1 MKAKNKVV
9 YVPPVYE
16 EIQHEVT
23 SADENNVPLRAS
35 FHTDVSL
42 LQRIDSLRADAQTL
56 REIKESLQPM
66 IDTSNFRAQFED
78 TFGSLTDD
86 ELINSCPSRYTQTAS
101 EKMSY
106 RCELSAP
113 LLGYCSS
120 VAPSPLASNIDMS
133 ATYGYSPRYAELKSA
148 VDYFEGGFCGSYA
161 SWVTGYDESFLRLW
175 RKNLGSQSAANY
187 GSIDDLIVS

>member
-1 MKAKNKVV
+1 MKAKDKVV

-16 EIQHEVT
+16 EVQHEVT
-23 SADENNVPLRAS
+23 SIDDNNVPLRTS

-42 LQRIDSLRADAQTL
+42 LQRIDNMRFDAQTL

-66 IDTSNFRAQFED
+66 IDNSNFRSQFEE

-106 RCELSAP
+106 LKELAAKDKDAREKAA
-113 LLGYCSS
+113 
-120 VAPSPLASNIDMS
+120 VAAKEKEEKDKLEKENQEFQS
-133 ATYGYSPRYAELKSA
+133 
-148 VDYFEGGFCGSYA
+148 
-161 SWVTGYDESFLRLW
+161 RLMEIF
-175 RKNLGSQSAANY
+175 K
-187 GSIDDLIVS
+187 

>member
-1 MKAKNKVV
+1 MKAKIKVV

-16 EIQHEVT
+16 EVQHEVT
-23 SADENNVPLRAS
+23 SVDDNNVPLRTS

-42 LQRIDSLRADAQTL
+42 LQRIDNMRVDAQTL

-66 IDTSNFRAQFED
+66 IDTSNFRAQFEE

-106 RCELSAP
+106 LKELAAKDKDAREKAA
-113 LLGYCSS
+113 
-120 VAPSPLASNIDMS
+120 VAAKEKEEKDKLEKENQEFQS
-133 ATYGYSPRYAELKSA
+133 
-148 VDYFEGGFCGSYA
+148 
-161 SWVTGYDESFLRLW
+161 RLMEIF
-175 RKNLGSQSAANY
+175 K
-187 GSIDDLIVS
+187 

>member
-16 EIQHEVT
+16 EVQHEIT
-23 SADENNVPLRAS
+23 SVDENNVPLRTS

-42 LQRIDSLRADAQTL
+42 LQRIDNMRVDAQTM

-66 IDTSNFRAQFED
+66 IDNSNFRSQFEE

-106 RCELSAP
+106 LKELA
-113 LLGYCSS
+113 
-120 VAPSPLASNIDMS
+120 AKDKEAREK
-133 ATYGYSPRYAELKSA
+133 AA
-148 VDYFEGGFCGSYA
+148 
-161 SWVTGYDESFLRLW
+161 
-175 RKNLGSQSAANY
+175 SAAKEKEEKDKLEKENREFQ
-187 GSIDDLIVS
+187 SRLMEIFK

>member
-1 MKAKNKVV
+1 MKAKDKVV

-16 EIQHEVT
+16 EVQHEVT
-23 SADENNVPLRAS
+23 SVDDNNVPLRTS

-42 LQRIDSLRADAQTL
+42 LQRIDNMRVDAQTL

-66 IDTSNFRAQFED
+66 IDNSNFRSQFEE

-106 RCELSAP
+106 LKELAAKDKEAREKAA
-113 LLGYCSS
+113 
-120 VAPSPLASNIDMS
+120 VAAKEKEEKDKLEQENREFQS
-133 ATYGYSPRYAELKSA
+133 
-148 VDYFEGGFCGSYA
+148 
-161 SWVTGYDESFLRLW
+161 RLMEIF
-175 RKNLGSQSAANY
+175 K
-187 GSIDDLIVS
+187 

>member
-16 EIQHEVT
+16 EVQHEVT
-23 SADENNVPLRAS
+23 SVDENNNPLRTS

-42 LQRIDSLRADAQTL
+42 LQRIDNMRVDSQTL

-66 IDTSNFRAQFED
+66 IDSSNFRSQFEE

-106 RCELSAP
+106 LKELAAKDK
-113 LLGYCSS
+113 
-120 VAPSPLASNIDMS
+120 VAREKAAAAAKEKEDKEKIEKENQEFQS
-133 ATYGYSPRYAELKSA
+133 
-148 VDYFEGGFCGSYA
+148 
-161 SWVTGYDESFLRLW
+161 RLMEIF
-175 RKNLGSQSAANY
+175 K
-187 GSIDDLIVS
+187 

>member
-23 SADENNVPLRAS
+23 SVDNENRPLRTS

-42 LQRIDSLRADAQTL
+42 LQRIDNMRVDAQTL
-56 REIKESLQPM
+56 REVKESLQPM
-66 IDTSNFRAQFED
+66 IDNSNFRSQFEE

-101 EKMSY
+101 EKISY
-106 RCELSAP
+106 LKELAAKDKEAREKAAAAAKEKEEKDKLERENQEFQS
-113 LLGYCSS
+113 
-120 VAPSPLASNIDMS
+120 
-133 ATYGYSPRYAELKSA
+133 
-148 VDYFEGGFCGSYA
+148 
-161 SWVTGYDESFLRLW
+161 RLMEIF
-175 RKNLGSQSAANY
+175 K
-187 GSIDDLIVS
+187 

>member
-1 MKAKNKVV
+1 MYAKNKVV

-23 SADENNVPLRAS
+23 SVDDNNVPLRTS

-42 LQRIDSLRADAQTL
+42 LQRIDNMRVDAQTL

-66 IDTSNFRAQFED
+66 IDNSNFRNEFEE

-106 RCELSAP
+106 LRELA
-113 LLGYCSS
+113 
-120 VAPSPLASNIDMS
+120 AKDKA
-133 ATYGYSPRYAELKSA
+133 AREKAAAAAKEKEEKSKLEKENQE
-148 VDYFEGGFCGSYA
+148 FQS
-161 SWVTGYDESFLRLW
+161 RLMEIF
-175 RKNLGSQSAANY
+175 K
-187 GSIDDLIVS
+187 

>member
-16 EIQHEVT
+16 EVQHEIT
-23 SADENNVPLRAS
+23 SVDDKNNPLRAS

-42 LQRIDSLRADAQTL
+42 LQRIDNMRADAQTL

-66 IDTSNFRAQFED
+66 IDSSNFRAQFEE

-106 RCELSAP
+106 LRELAVKDKAAREKAAAVAKDKEEKEKAEKENAEFQSK
-113 LLGYCSS
+113 LLE
-120 VAPSPLASNIDMS
+120 IF
-133 ATYGYSPRYAELKSA
+133 K
-148 VDYFEGGFCGSYA
+148 
-161 SWVTGYDESFLRLW
+161 
-175 RKNLGSQSAANY
+175 
-187 GSIDDLIVS
+187 

>member
-16 EIQHEVT
+16 EVQHEVT
-23 SADENNVPLRAS
+23 SVDDNNVPLRTS

-42 LQRIDSLRADAQTL
+42 LQRIDAMRVDAQTL

-66 IDTSNFRAQFED
+66 IDNSNFRSQFEE

-106 RCELSAP
+106 LKELAAKDKEARDKASA
-113 LLGYCSS
+113 
-120 VAPSPLASNIDMS
+120 LAKEKEEKDKLEKENQEFQS
-133 ATYGYSPRYAELKSA
+133 
-148 VDYFEGGFCGSYA
+148 
-161 SWVTGYDESFLRLW
+161 RLMEIF
-175 RKNLGSQSAANY
+175 K
-187 GSIDDLIVS
+187 